1 MNHSIQ
7 MKKAFIYIF
16 VVLSACTSA
25 CTDDVLD
32 KIDTN
37 PNNPTSVPDNMLLT
51 NIITTTSFAV
61 SGTDLAWYSSV
72 FVEHTTGVH
81 GQLEQADKRTGINAT
96 IGNNSWNTLY
106 AGVLADIEV
115 LIKQANEK
123 GNFHY
128 SGIAKVMKAYNLGI
142 ATDLWG
148 RIPYSEAL
156 KGVDN
161 RTPQYDNQQD
171 IYTAL
176 QTILDEAIADLAKT
190 STATPTG
197 DDMIYG
203 GDMAKWTKTAWALKA
218 RFYNRLSKV
227 DPTGSA
233 TSALQATQN
242 AYVNASESCI
252 FNKFTTDA
260 TGQHPW
266 FQELNDRSHHA
277 VSQTFGDLLTG
288 LNDPRLALFVADIPA
303 GGKSYAPNGASQNDQ
318 SALLYSR
325 ASSNVLSAT
334 SPLQL
339 VTFDEVKFIEAEAQL
354 RLGNQAAA
362 NTAYQEAVTATMARQ
377 GVDAADITTYLAQ
390 AVVSPTNVT
399 QNEIMTQKYISFW
412 LFQPIEAYNDYR
424 RTGIPTLTNTV
435 GPAPRR
441 FPYPTGEL
449 SNNAANV
456 PTTTVTA
463 GVWWDDQTE
472 D

>member
-1 MNHSIQ
+1 

-16 VVLSACTSA
+16 VLLLACTSA

-32 KIDTN
+32 RIDTN
-37 PNNPTSVPDNMLLT
+37 PNSPKSVPDNTLLT
-51 NIITTTSFAV
+51 SIITTTAFSV

-96 IGNNSWNTLY
+96 IGNNVWNILY

-115 LIKQANEK
+115 LIKQATEN
-123 GNFHY
+123 GSFHY

-156 KGVDN
+156 KGIDN

-171 IYTAL
+171 VYAAL
-176 QTILDEAIADLAKT
+176 QTILDEAIADLAKQSNT
-190 STATPTG
+190 TPTG
-197 DDMIYG
+197 DDMIYS
-203 GDMAKWTKTAWALKA
+203 GDVAKWTKTAWALKA
-218 RFYNRLSKV
+218 RFHNRLSKI
-227 DPTGSA
+227 DPTSSA
-233 TSALQATQN
+233 NSALQAVAN
-242 AYVNASESCI
+242 AYANASESCI
-252 FNKFTTDA
+252 FNSFTTA
-260 TGQHPW
+260 AVGEHPW
-266 FQELNDRSHHA
+266 YQELNDRSHHA
-277 VSQTFGDLLTG
+277 VSETFGNLLTG
-288 LNDPRLALFVADIPA
+288 LNDPRLPLFASDIPA
-303 GGKSYAPNGASQNDQ
+303 GGKSYAPNGAAQNDQ
-318 SALLYSR
+318 SARLYSR

-334 SPLQL
+334 SALQL
-339 VTFDEVKFIEAEAQL
+339 VTFDEMKFIEAEAQL
-354 RLGNQAAA
+354 RLGNQTAA
-362 NTAYQEAVTATMARQ
+362 NTAYQEAVTATMTRQ
-377 GVDAADITTYLAQ
+377 GVDAADIATYVAQ
-390 AVVSPTNVT
+390 AIVSPANVT
-399 QNEIMTQKYISFW
+399 QNEIITQKYISFW

-441 FPYPTGEL
+441 FPYPTREL
-449 SNNAANV
+449 SNNSANV
-456 PTTTVTA
+456 PTTTVNA

>member
-1 MNHSIQ
+1 
-7 MKKAFIYIF
+7 MKKTFIYIF
-16 VVLSACTSA
+16 TLLFAFMSS

-37 PNNPTSVPDNMLLT
+37 PNSPTVVPENLLLP
-51 NIITTTSFAV
+51 NIITTTAFSV

-81 GQLEQADKRTGINAT
+81 GQLRQGDLRTGVNAT
-96 IGNNSWNTLY
+96 IGNNTWNAIY
-106 AGVLADIEV
+106 AGVLTDIEA
-115 LIKQANEK
+115 LIKQADNK

-128 SGIAKVMKAYNLGI
+128 SGVAKILKAYNLGI

-148 RIPYSEAL
+148 RIPYSEAI
-156 KGVDN
+156 KGSDN
-161 RTPQYDNQQD
+161 RAPSYDNQQD

-176 QTILDEAIADLAKT
+176 QSMLDEAIADLAKT

-203 GDMAKWTKTAWALKA
+203 GDIAKWTKTAWALKA

-233 TSALQATQN
+233 NDALRAVAN
-242 AYVNASESCI
+242 AYSDASESCI
-252 FNKFTTDA
+252 FTKFTTDD
-260 TGQHPW
+260 TGEHPW
-266 FQELNDRSHHA
+266 FQESADRSHHA
-277 VSQTFGDLLTG
+277 VSQTFGNLLTG
-288 LNDPRLALFVADIPA
+288 LNDPRLPLFVGDIPG
-303 GGKSYAPNGASQNDQ
+303 GGKSYAPNGSAQNDQ
-318 SALLYSR
+318 SGNIYSR
-325 ASSNVLSAT
+325 ASANVVNAT
-334 SPLQL
+334 APMQL
-339 VTFDEVKFIEAEAQL
+339 VTFDEMKFIEAEANL

-362 NTAYQEAVTATMARQ
+362 NTAYQAAVTATMTRQ
-377 GVDAADITTYLAQ
+377 GVAVADITTYLAQ
-390 AVVSPTNVT
+390 PSVSPATLT
-399 QNEIMTQKYISFW
+399 INEVITQKYISFW

-424 RTGIPTLTNTV
+424 RTGIPTLNNTA

-456 PTTTVTA
+456 PNVTVSA